1 MSNLIVDTS
10 VIIKWLNSENEDL
23 LAQANNILLDAQ
35 TGKVILFAPQLS
47 RYEIG
52 NALLKKKLDLALA
65 QDALGTAYR
74 LPVNFVPET
83 PQLAF
88 ETDLFMLRG
97 PLLTWIFDITSGFVL
112 DEPPKN
118 PNPEFAA
125 EEVFELPLLEFELD
139 ETATLLDGPTLIEN
153 VCIAG
158 ELV

>member
-52 NALLKKKLDLALA
+52 NALFKKKLDLALA

-88 ETDLFMLRG
+88 ETYQAAQNGSMTYYDASFIALAKQEKAAL
-97 PLLTWIFDITSGFVL
+97 IT
-112 DEPPKN
+112 D
-118 PNPEFAA
+118 
-125 EEVFELPLLEFELD
+125 
-139 ETATLLDGPTLIEN
+139 N
-153 VCIAG
+153 VKHQGKTKKIKVIA
-158 ELV
+158 LKDYK